1 MGNPRRLAWFSVWRN
16 RMILS
21 LPHRIFTRWAD
32 RLAVCL
38 QSFVWENLG
47 LSVREKLIVELKVQG
62 ILTMLFLLRFSFVE
76 GKAKGFCFR
85 TFPPMEA

>member
-16 RMILS
+16 LTILS
-21 LPHRIFTRWAD
+21 LPHRIFTKWAD

-47 LSVREKLIVELKVQG
+47 ESVRERLIVEWKVQG
-62 ILTMLFLLRFSFVE
+62 ILTMNPLRFLFSPI
-76 GKAKGFCFR
+76 AISS
-85 TFPPMEA
+85 AAI

>member
-1 MGNPRRLAWFSVWRN
+1 MGSPSLLAWSSVWRN

-21 LPHRIFTRWAD
+21 LPHLILIRWAD
-32 RLAVCL
+32 RLAVCR

-62 ILTMLFLLRFSFVE
+62 IRMV
-76 GKAKGFCFR
+76 
-85 TFPPMEA
+85 